1 MNSPDTKNKLRLI
14 RAAWQPQLFF
24 LVVLVGIGLALVIKG
39 ILSHREDLITDSPIF
54 IALGIG
60 YALWFRAF
68 RLELDDAN
76 FVYQAPLSKMISIPV
91 DNLQKVTTQR
101 IVLSAK
107 IKSFSYQSI
116 IVESKNNTPVS
127 FTINARVFPERKLID
142 LLNELAS
149 RNVSV
154 IFT

>member
-1 MNSPDTKNKLRLI
+1 MNSPDTKIKVCL
-14 RAAWQPQLFF
+14 RAAWQPQLFI
-24 LVVLVGIGLALVIKG
+24 VGVLAGSGLALVIKG
-39 ILSHREDLITDSPIF
+39 ILSHREDLITDSSFCIV
-54 IALGIG
+54 LGIG
-60 YALWFRAF
+60 FALWFRAF

-76 FVYQAPLSKMISIPV
+76 LVYQAPLSKMMSIPV

-107 IKSFSYQSI
+107 IQSFSYQSI

-127 FTINARVFPERKLID
+127 FTINARIFHERKLID